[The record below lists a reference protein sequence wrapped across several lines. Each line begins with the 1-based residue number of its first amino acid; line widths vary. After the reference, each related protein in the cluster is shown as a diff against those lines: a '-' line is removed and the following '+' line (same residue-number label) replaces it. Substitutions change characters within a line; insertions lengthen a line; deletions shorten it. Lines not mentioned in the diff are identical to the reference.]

1 METWMKADIFF
12 FVTTACVAI
21 VSIAIVVLIIRIV
34 TLVGA
39 LKRLVKMFSESV
51 DSVSE
56 EARDLLD
63 RIKANPFFNML
74 FPAAHR
80 SRSTK
85 RKKK

>member
-12 FVTTACVAI
+12 FVTTACVAV
-21 VSIAIVVLIIRIV
+21 VSIAVVVLIIRIV

-63 RIKANPFFNML
+63 RIKANTFFNML
-74 FPAAHR
+74 FPTQ

>member
-1 METWMKADIFF
+1 MKADIFF
-12 FVTTACVAI
+12 FVTTACVA
-21 VSIAIVVLIIRIV
+21 VLSIAIVVLIIRVV

-74 FPAAHR
+74 FPVH

>member
-1 METWMKADIFF
+1 MKADIFF
-12 FVTTACVAI
+12 FVTTACVAA
-21 VSIAIVVLIIRIV
+21 VSIAVVVLIIRIV

-63 RIKANPFFNML
+63 RIKANTFFNML
-74 FPAAHR
+74 FPAQ